1 MDLRG
6 VFCFLFSI
14 LFLIFGCAGLAFL
27 FFFGSEV
34 SSTNIRG
41 REKSLGRKNLGTIR
55 VFFFLLVIITGVQ
68 DMLHVVIIMYNELF
82 SSVYLLLPAS
92 LYDKLVGSGIAQRIS
107 YKQL

>member
-1 MDLRG
+1 M
-6 VFCFLFSI
+6 
-14 LFLIFGCAGLAFL
+14 
-27 FFFGSEV
+27 
-34 SSTNIRG
+34 
-41 REKSLGRKNLGTIR
+41 
-55 VFFFLLVIITGVQ
+55 FFFLLVIITGVQ